1 MTNIGLT
8 GKTIS
13 KSLQKITV
21 QRGGTEI
28 ITMPIIKTT
37 NELGGKKV
45 EFGGYRSIIHYNK
58 ERERQY
64 REHKFQQKIRATNRN
79 IRNKGLRQRGLAHNI
94 VVTNTDAIRDHIS

>member
-13 KSLQKITV
+13 NNLQKITV

-28 ITMPIIKTT
+28 ITMPIIKVT
-37 NELGGKKV
+37 NELGEKKV

-58 ERERQY
+58 DREIQY
-64 REHKFQQKIRATNRN
+64 RNHKFQQKIRATNRN
-79 IRNKGLRQRGLAHNI
+79 IRNKRLRQRGLAHNI
-94 VVTNTDAIRDHIS
+94 VVSNTDVIRDHIS